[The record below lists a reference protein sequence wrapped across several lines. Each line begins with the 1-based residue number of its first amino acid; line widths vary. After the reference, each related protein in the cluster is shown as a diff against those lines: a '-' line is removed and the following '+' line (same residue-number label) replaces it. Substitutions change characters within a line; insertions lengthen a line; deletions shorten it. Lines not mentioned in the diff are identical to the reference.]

1 MKEIKLTL
9 NTTPKTLKQE
19 MREALEKDMFYD
31 FISRK
36 GYLFSKDEL
45 IDIIKEYEYTR
56 YRVEKHNVDFL
67 DELMENL
74 EENFFSY
81 DEE

>member
-1 MKEIKLTL
+1 MKEIKLVL
-9 NTTPKTLKQE
+9 NTTSKTLKQE
-19 MREALEKDMFYD
+19 MREALENDMFYD

-36 GYLFSKDEL
+36 GYLFTKDEL

-56 YRVEKHNVDFL
+56 YRVGKHNMDFL

-74 EENFFSY
+74 EENFFNE
-81 DEE
+81 DE